1 MPEPA
6 ESPAR
11 RTDVVVV
18 GAGLAGLNA
27 ARILTRSGLD
37 TVVLEAQ
44 DAVGGRLRTDLVD
57 GFRCDRGFQV
67 FNTSYPEARQAL
79 DLAALE
85 LRPFTQGVA
94 VYLDGH
100 RHRLVDPRRHPLDL
114 PATLRAPVG
123 SLADKARFAVL
134 ALRDAAVPAGTLI
147 AAPDRHTAQALRERG
162 ISPQLIDKV
171 LRPFLAGVFLEDR
184 LETSAR
190 FADLVIR
197 SFVRGTIA
205 VPAIGMSAIAEQLA
219 ATLPPRSVC
228 LSTPVTAVRPD
239 RAETPYGA
247 VLARAVIVATDP
259 AAAGRLLPGL
269 PVPELRR
276 VTTIYHATD
285 EPPLAE
291 PILVLD
297 GERHG
302 PVTNTVVLTAAAPT
316 YSTEG
321 RALVSSSVVGDYG
334 RDATAL
340 ERAVR
345 GHLATLYGADT
356 RRWEHVATY
365 HLPKALPAMTPPH
378 DFRKPVRWGDGY
390 VCGDHR
396 DSSSQQGALVS
407 GRRAA
412 EAVISDLRCSA
423 GDAARG
429 QR

>member
-6 ESPAR
+6 QSPPRNA
-11 RTDVVVV
+11 DVVVV
-18 GAGLAGLNA
+18 GAGLAGLHA
-27 ARILTRSGLD
+27 ARMLARAGLE

-44 DAVGGRLRTDLVD
+44 DGVGGRVRTDMVD

-67 FNTSYPEARQAL
+67 FNTSYPEARSLL

-85 LRPFTQGVA
+85 LRTFTQGVA
-94 VYLDGH
+94 VHLGGS
-100 RHRLVDPRRHPLDL
+100 RHRLVDPRRHPLGL
-114 PATLRAPVG
+114 PATLRAPVA
-123 SLADKARFAVL
+123 SIADKARFAVL
-134 ALRDAAVPAGTLI
+134 ALRNAAVPADKLTT
-147 AAPDRHTAQALRERG
+147 APDRHTWQALRERG
-162 ISPQLIDKV
+162 ISPELTDRV

-190 FADLVIR
+190 FADLVVR
-197 SFVRGTIA
+197 SFARGAIA
-205 VPAIGMSAIAEQLA
+205 VPAAGMAAIPDQLA
-219 ATLPPRSVC
+219 AGLPPGSVC
-228 LSTPVTAVRPD
+228 LSTPVTALRPD
-239 RAETPYGA
+239 RVETPYGA
-247 VLARAVIVATDP
+247 VQARAVIVATDP

-269 PVPELRR
+269 PVPEMRR
-276 VTTIYHATD
+276 VTTIYHAAA

-297 GERHG
+297 GERGG

-316 YSTEG
+316 YSADG
-321 RALVSSSVVGDYG
+321 RALVSSSVVGDDG
-334 RDATAL
+334 RDTPGL

-345 GHLATLYGADT
+345 DHLATLYAADT

-365 HLPKALPAMTPPH
+365 HLPEALPAMTPPH
-378 DFRKPVRWGDGY
+378 DFRKPVRWDGDY

-412 EAVISDLRCSA
+412 AAVISDLL
-423 GDAARG
+423 GAAQG